1 MEKEKILILGD
12 WESIWLKKYVENVL
26 NEDQRKI
33 VIINDKYSISAFDVK
48 SEIVCLPSKK
58 STLLSN
64 PRLRFLVYL
73 LETRRAVKKYGRFDF
88 VHVHYV
94 NRGKLLALRYLK
106 KYSPKIISTFWGSD
120 LLRKDNKELLTYEK
134 YIEMSDNV
142 TLASK
147 ELLKKFESVYGQ
159 KYAKKVLPIR
169 FGISALS
176 KVNYGLINRDKCRE
190 EWEIPNDKK
199 IISIGYNGSE
209 GQNHIPVINAI
220 KRLPADIRKKIF
232 LIFPLTY
239 GLKPEYLLELEQS
252 LKDIEC
258 GYKIFTEFMDDTET
272 MKLRTVTD
280 LFIHAQRTDALSASV
295 QEYLFAKKL
304 LLNPSWIEYQEFK
317 KMGIYYW
324 EYHEFDE
331 LPKLLKKYV
340 AFGLQEDQKMRL
352 KGNQELIAAYSSWES
367 SSEEWKKL
375 YTMGN

>member
-1 MEKEKILILGD
+1 M
-12 WESIWLKKYVENVL
+12 
-26 NEDQRKI
+26 
-33 VIINDKYSISAFDVK
+33 
-48 SEIVCLPSKK
+48 
-58 STLLSN
+58 
-64 PRLRFLVYL
+64 
-73 LETRRAVKKYGRFDF
+73 
-88 VHVHYV
+88 
-94 NRGKLLALRYLK
+94 
-106 KYSPKIISTFWGSD
+106 
-120 LLRKDNKELLTYEK
+120 
-134 YIEMSDNV
+134 
-142 TLASK
+142 
-147 ELLKKFESVYGQ
+147 
-159 KYAKKVLPIR
+159 
-169 FGISALS
+169 
-176 KVNYGLINRDKCRE
+176 
-190 EWEIPNDKK
+190 
-199 IISIGYNGSE
+199 
-209 GQNHIPVINAI
+209 
-220 KRLPADIRKKIF
+220 
-232 LIFPLTY
+232 
-239 GLKPEYLLELEQS
+239 ELEQS